1 MLFFSVS
8 GVQLRCEKESYLESS
23 TRQLVDIGRFE
34 AIKQF
39 IEIVDLKSHLRVK
52 FFLYLVILYTSD

>member
-39 IEIVDLKSHLRVK
+39 IEIVDLKSHLSGLN
-52 FFLYLVILYTSD
+52 FFYT